1 MAAENGRA
9 GKAPEPRVQLVI
21 GIVRKGDEILLV
33 RESLGINGESL
44 WSLPGGGVEDGE
56 LMNEALRRELR
67 EETGLLVGNPVRT
80 AFLMHIDSE
89 QHPSALAVAFEIDA
103 WSGNLAPTD
112 DDIEQAAFFPLP
124 DALKLLGELD
134 SATQRDPIIGHLT
147 GTVAPGTTWLY
158 RNRGEEETLV
168 ARW

>member
-1 MAAENGRA
+1 MTAEDSKSPRH
-9 GKAPEPRVQLVI
+9 RVQLVI
-21 GIVRKGDEILLV
+21 GIIRRGHEILLV
-33 RESLGINGESL
+33 RGGLGVHGEMR

-56 LMNEALRRELR
+56 LLHEALRRELR
-67 EETGLLVGNPVRT
+67 EETGLLVGDPVRT

-89 QHPSALAVAFEIDA
+89 QHPSALAAAFEIDEWA
-103 WSGNLAPTD
+103 GDLTPQD

-134 SATQRDPIIGHLT
+134 SATQREPIVGYLT
-147 GTVAPGTTWLY
+147 GAVAPGTTWLY

>member
-1 MAAENGRA
+1 MTADDS
-9 GKAPEPRVQLVI
+9 KAPEPRVQLAM
-21 GIVRKGDEILLV
+21 GIIRQGNEILLV
-33 RESLGINGESL
+33 QESLGINGEIL

-56 LMNEALRRELR
+56 LLNEALQRELR

-89 QHPSALAVAFEIDA
+89 QHPSALAVAFEIDE
-103 WSGNLAPTD
+103 WTGDVAPRD
-112 DDIEQAAFFPLP
+112 DDIKQAAFFTLP

-134 SATQRDPIIGHLT
+134 SATQRDPIVGYLT
-147 GTVAPGTTWLY
+147 GAIAPGTTWLY
-158 RNRGEEETLV
+158 RNRGKEETLV